1 MDNRFVKVLDLDKAR
16 DEKAP
21 VCEYCGEKAHKG
33 EFQCPR
39 IKSILINYEE
49 ESVYIRFHGS
59 NDVPSD

>member
-1 MDNRFVKVLDLDKAR
+1 VNKITDLDKVR

-39 IKSILINYEE
+39 IKSLLINYEE
-49 ESVYIRFHGS
+49 ESVLIRFVGS
-59 NDVPSD
+59 NDLPSD